1 MQSATD
7 LLVWAI
13 VAHLIADW
21 LFQNDWMA
29 IHKTSLRHPAS
40 WVHSGLHVIALLFIL
55 PWHLALAA
63 GGLHLL
69 IDTRIPLNWW
79 MRTVK
84 QMKTGP
90 QTQIVEIWV
99 DQIMHITV
107 LAFLCWL
114 VR

>member
-29 IHKTSLRHPAS
+29 LNKTSLRHPAS
-40 WVHSGLHVIALLFIL
+40 WVHSGLHVIALLFVL
-55 PWHLALAA
+55 PWHLALVA
-63 GGLHLL
+63 GALHLL

-79 MRTVK
+79 MHTVK
-84 QMKTGP
+84 QVKPASQGL
-90 QTQIVEIWV
+90 IVEIWV
-99 DQIMHITV
+99 DQVMHITV
-107 LAFLCWL
+107 LALLCRL